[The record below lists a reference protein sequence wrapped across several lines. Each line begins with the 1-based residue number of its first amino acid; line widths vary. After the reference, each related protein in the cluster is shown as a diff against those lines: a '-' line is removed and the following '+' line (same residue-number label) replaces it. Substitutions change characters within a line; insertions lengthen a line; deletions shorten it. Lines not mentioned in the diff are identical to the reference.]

1 MVFIKFL
8 TKSNCCLCERG
19 LFILKRLK
27 NLYHLENNIELIDIT
42 NNTKYKDFKNQVPVV
57 LINEKLISC
66 MKLEERKIREA
77 ISIALFEENSK
88 K

>member
-8 TKSNCCLCERG
+8 TKSNCCICERG
-19 LFILKRLK
+19 LFILRRLK
-27 NLYHLENNIELIDIT
+27 HIYNLENNIELIDIT
-42 NNTKYKDFKNQVPVV
+42 NNTKYKEFKNQVPVV

-77 ISIALFEENSK
+77 IEIAIVENEK